1 MSSFQ
6 AILKMTKTFEFCRKK
21 ILEILSKTTLFVMM
35 DDPLIS
41 TNLGEFLNQI
51 QGGLLQGSAASGMF
65 APRGSILLTSNDE
78 EVKRCATFN
87 VAVTLINATVQI
99 LTANY
104 IIIRH

>member
-1 MSSFQ
+1 MSSLQ
-6 AILKMTKTFEFCRKK
+6 ANLKMIQTFNICRKK

-87 VAVTLINATVQI
+87 LAVILINATI
-99 LTANY
+99 HCAEL
-104 IIIRH
+104 